1 MIDKELFAL
10 LGNDKK
16 YIYFSLLFMILALIC
31 NIVLVYCVCWIISAL
46 VELKFHG
53 VDTVKLTI
61 LKAMFISLAAIV
73 IRFFSIRA
81 SGEMK
86 AKAGRQS
93 KKRLRNMLYEKI
105 VSFGSHSALDT
116 RIAGLTQIAIE
127 GIEQLDLYYSLYI
140 PQFFYAMTA
149 PIILFIF
156 TVWIDWR
163 VSLVLL
169 ISVPLIPISIVLVSK
184 HAKSIFAKYWGTYIK
199 MGDKFLDNVQGL
211 KELKIFQADG
221 RKHEE
226 MNAVAEDFRKITMK
240 VLIMQLASITIM
252 DIVAYVGSAIGI
264 SLAIYGSLNWQLSP
278 ISTLFFVLIAVE
290 FFLPLRA
297 FGSAFHVAM
306 NGASAGRKILTIL
319 NQNSPVW
326 GEELVDGYDIKFDRV
341 TFSYDGNRNVIKDMS
356 FSVPK
361 IGMTAIVGE
370 SGSGKSTIAN
380 LLLGEF
386 VASEGDILIGG
397 KKLQSLSRK
406 DYYSKIAAV
415 NYNSYIFNDSI
426 RNNFIFAKEN
436 VKEQEIYEAL
446 KKVDLYDFVV
456 SKGGIDYV
464 ILENANNLSG
474 GQKQRLALAINLVA
488 DKNVYIFDEATSNI
502 DIESENIIMKNIKE
516 LSLTK
521 SIIIISHRLENVVNS
536 DVIYYIEDGRIIE
549 RGNHSDL
556 LNLSGKYA
564 TLYNMQKSMECGYL
578 T

>member
-46 VELKFHG
+46 AELKFHG

-86 AKAGRQS
+86 AKAGRRS

-149 PIILFIF
+149 PIILFLF

-169 ISVPLIPISIVLVSK
+169 LSVPLIPLSIVLVSK

-226 MNAVAEDFRKITMK
+226 MNDVAEDFRKITMK